1 MVDPGTVSTDL
12 LKANGYPTT
21 KSKMCT
27 NSAQKIGLF
36 AAQALGEP

>member
-12 LKANGYPTT
+12 LKANGFPTT

-27 NSAQKIGLF
+27 NSA
-36 AAQALGEP
+36 